1 MIRHLPSL
9 FFSVFS
15 VLPVFPVFPAFAFDP
30 VMPGKALAFP
40 RDAGAHPGHRLE
52 WWYITGHLESDR
64 GPMGFQ
70 VTFFRVRN
78 PAAEGNPSRFSPSQ
92 LLFAHAALGDP
103 ALGKLLHDQRTAR
116 AIEGLVEAKTTGTD
130 VRIDDWT
137 LRREG
142 NPYRTRIAAED
153 FTLDLELTPT
163 QPVLLQ
169 GERGFSRK
177 GPGAAHASYYYSEP
191 HLAVSGIV
199 RMRGGERKVRG
210 VAWLDHE
217 WSSETLAAEAAG
229 WDWLGLNLDD
239 GGALMAFRIRAR
251 NGEALWTSATLR
263 ARDGEPVA
271 IPREKIAFT
280 VRRTWRSPRTG
291 TSYPVAMDLKVG
303 ERVWRVDPLFDDQE
317 LDARSSTGTL
327 YWEGAVRAASEGATA
342 RGYLELTGY
351 SGRPPF

>member
-1 MIRHLPSL
+1 MMDAKGHGKALRLLSILLLP
-9 FFSVFS
+9 FA
-15 VLPVFPVFPAFAFDP
+15 AFAFDP
-30 VMPGKALAFP
+30 VTPGKKLEFP

-52 WWYITGHLESDR
+52 WWYITGHLETDR

-103 ALGKLLHDQRTAR
+103 SLGRLLHDQRTAR
-116 AIEGLVEAKTTGTD
+116 AIAGLAEAKTADTD
-130 VRIDDWT
+130 VRIDDWS

-142 NPYRTRIAAED
+142 NAYRTRVAGDEFA
-153 FTLDLELTPT
+153 LDLELLPT

-169 GERGFSRK
+169 GDRGFSRK
-177 GPGAAHASYYYSEP
+177 GPHAAQASYYYSEP
-191 HLAVSGIV
+191 HLAVSGHV
-199 RMRGGERKVRG
+199 KARGREHKVRG

-217 WSSETLAAEAAG
+217 WSSEMLAADAAG

-239 GGALMAFRIRAR
+239 GGALTAFRIRAR
-251 NGEALWTSATLR
+251 DGSALWSSATLR
-263 ARDGEPVA
+263 AKGGEPVA
-271 IPREKIAFT
+271 VARDAIAFT

-291 TSYPVAMDLKVG
+291 TGYPVAMDVRVG
-303 ERVWRVDPLFDDQE
+303 DQVWRIDPLFDDQE
-317 LDARSSTGTL
+317 LDARASTGTL
-327 YWEGAVRAASEGATA
+327 YWEGAVRAASDRGTG